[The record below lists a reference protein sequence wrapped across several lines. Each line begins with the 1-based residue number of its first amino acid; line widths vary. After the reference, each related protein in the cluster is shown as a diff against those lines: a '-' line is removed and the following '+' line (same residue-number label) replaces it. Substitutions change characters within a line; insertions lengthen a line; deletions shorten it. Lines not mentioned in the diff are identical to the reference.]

1 MCIQANKVPF
11 FGAVLMQKI
20 CAEWCVSI
28 SQLKKN
34 PCAVMKSAQGSA
46 VAVLNRNRVMG
57 YLISAQ
63 VFEAMIERLA
73 DVERADLVTV
83 RGQDL

>member
-1 MCIQANKVPF
+1 
-11 FGAVLMQKI
+11 
-20 CAEWCVSI
+20 
-28 SQLKKN
+28 
-34 PCAVMKSAQGSA
+34 MKSAQGSA